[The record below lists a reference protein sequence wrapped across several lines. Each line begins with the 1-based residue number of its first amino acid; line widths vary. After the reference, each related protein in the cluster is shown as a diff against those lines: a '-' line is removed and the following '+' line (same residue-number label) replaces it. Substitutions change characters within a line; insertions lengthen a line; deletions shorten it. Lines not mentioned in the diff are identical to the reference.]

1 MKFNSAQKKT
11 LVIGVIIIVAAIL
24 VWVGFGG
31 EIFTKTQVLV
41 EKKDELFGTTYKE
54 WKDQFVLGLDYTLG
68 FSGIVTLIT
77 ALTIFFK
84 REKKIKIK
92 K

>member
-1 MKFNSAQKKT
+1 MVLNSTQKKT
-11 LVIGVIIIVAAIL
+11 LVIGVVLIIAAIL
-24 VWVGFGG
+24 AWVGFGG

-68 FSGIVTLIT
+68 FSGIVVLIT
-77 ALTIFFK
+77 SLIVFLK
-84 REKKIKIK
+84 RDKKISKS
-92 K
+92 